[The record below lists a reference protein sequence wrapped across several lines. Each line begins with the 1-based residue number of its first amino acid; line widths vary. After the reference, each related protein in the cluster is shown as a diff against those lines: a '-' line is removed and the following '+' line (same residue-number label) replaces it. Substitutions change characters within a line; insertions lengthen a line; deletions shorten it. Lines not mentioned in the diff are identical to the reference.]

1 VHLAE
6 GEESA
11 GGGGWAGGWIWSLRG
26 EQGGNEQ
33 EDELGGQRESPDG
46 QGGSDFLQGRFHVY
60 IEYREGAGS
69 LPANSSQRTVS
80 PDR

>member
-1 VHLAE
+1 
-6 GEESA
+6 
-11 GGGGWAGGWIWSLRG
+11 
-26 EQGGNEQ
+26 
-33 EDELGGQRESPDG
+33 LGGQRESPDG